1 MKSKGDIVFRRKS
14 SVILNLI
21 LTDLLYM
28 LAAKNSLLFRLAKVI
43 KFHKGEVKIHSHYRV
58 RDLENN

>member
-1 MKSKGDIVFRRKS
+1 MKSQGDIVVRRKT

-21 LTDLLYM
+21 HTNLLYM
-28 LAAKNSLLFRLAKVI
+28 LAAKNSLLVGLAKVI
-43 KFHKGEVKIHSHYRV
+43 KFHREVKIHSHYRV